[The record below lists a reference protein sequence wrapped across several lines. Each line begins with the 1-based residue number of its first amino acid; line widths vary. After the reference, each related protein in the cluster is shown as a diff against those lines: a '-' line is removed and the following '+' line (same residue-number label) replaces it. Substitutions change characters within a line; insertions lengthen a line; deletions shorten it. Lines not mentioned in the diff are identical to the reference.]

1 MSDNA
6 GCIPGAALL
15 GLVMLIA
22 TVVIGAP
29 IVTGEG
35 LSWDSSAV
43 ISRHDARLEMERV
56 RQAAETAR
64 VREREATAREM
75 SANMM
80 VTLQWLAVVGGIVGA
95 LAVAG
100 WATARSVEAWA
111 ARPHRPVAAPQQIE
125 VRMSFEQARLLAQP
139 HLLAMPDA
147 RLEWVEEDDITG
159 WAVVNDRLQI
169 VRPLQLTD
177 SLHRS

>member
-1 MSDNA
+1 MNDNG
-6 GCIPGAALL
+6 GCAMVALVLFAA
-15 GLVMLIA
+15 
-22 TVVIGAP
+22 VVIGTIAIGAP
-29 IVTGEG
+29 VLSEAG

-56 RQAAETAR
+56 RQTAETAR

-75 SANMM
+75 SENMM

-111 ARPHRPVAAPQQIE
+111 ARPHRPVAAAALPPPQII
-125 VRMSFEQARLLAQP
+125 VLAQP
-139 HLLAMPDA
+139 YLAAMRDAQLEYDA
-147 RLEWVEEDDITG
+147 RAGAWVVYSDVTET
-159 WAVVNDRLQI
+159 AHY
-169 VRPLQLTD
+169 LTD
-177 SLHRS
+177 SQHLPAR